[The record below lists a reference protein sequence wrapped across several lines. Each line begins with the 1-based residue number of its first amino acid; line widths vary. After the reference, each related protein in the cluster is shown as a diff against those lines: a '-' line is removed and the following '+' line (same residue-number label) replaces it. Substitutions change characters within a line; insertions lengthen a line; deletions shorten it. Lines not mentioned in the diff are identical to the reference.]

1 MTIDNSPVVIRD
13 RKLMYILVISLIL
26 LLSGILISD
35 FFDEPFLGR
44 SREFYA
50 IMIAAIY
57 ILINAYRFFLD
68 LNFIN
73 FSDQEGKIIIKYY
86 SLRPFM
92 QKHRSIE
99 ISQNSF
105 VKFEIIGKAAG
116 IKKYLVLYQ
125 RIQNKIAKYP
135 PISITAL
142 TNDELNSIL
151 TSLSSKVS
159 VKN

>member
-26 LLSGILISD
+26 LLSVILISD
-35 FFDEPFLGR
+35 FFEQPIFGI

-50 IMIAAIY
+50 ITIATLY

-73 FSDQEGKIIIKYY
+73 FSDQEGKFIIRYY

-92 QKHRSIE
+92 QKHQSIE
-99 ISQNSF
+99 IIQNTF
-105 VKFEIIGKAAG
+105 VKYEIISKAAG
-116 IKKYLVLYQ
+116 LKKYLILYQ
-125 RIQNKIAKYP
+125 RVRNKIAKYP
-135 PISITAL
+135 PLSITAL
-142 TNDELNSIL
+142 TIDELNSIL
-151 TSLSSKVS
+151 ASLNSKAS
-159 VKN
+159 TKN

>member
-1 MTIDNSPVVIRD
+1 
-13 RKLMYILVISLIL
+13 MYILVISLIL